1 VRGILA
7 IEDGERIVHA
17 SFVLCAE
24 GEKLKLSDYANHYKI
39 AFATEDGNTISA
51 HFGKA
56 PYYKVVYVDGGQV
69 VSEKVRAKAHHDNG
83 HGPGHSHAD
92 MFASI
97 ADCQV
102 LVVGGMGTPAHQ
114 AALAHGLQVIATGQ
128 RDIAAALEAYLNGTL
143 QENPLLIHVPGRH

>member
-1 VRGILA
+1 M
-7 IEDGERIVHA
+7 
-17 SFVLCAE
+17 
-24 GEKLKLSDYANHYKI
+24 SDYVNRYKI
-39 AFATEDGNTISA
+39 AFATEDGDTVSA

-56 PYYKVVYVDGGQV
+56 PYYKVVYVDNGQV
-69 VSEKVRAKAHHDNG
+69 VSQEVRAKVHHDNG
-83 HGPGHSHAD
+83 HNHSHAD

-128 RDIAAALEAYLNGTL
+128 RDIAATLQAYLKGTL
-143 QENPLLIHVPGRH
+143 QENPLLIHAPGRH

>member
-1 VRGILA
+1 MFDHTNR
-7 IEDGERIVHA
+7 
-17 SFVLCAE
+17 
-24 GEKLKLSDYANHYKI
+24 YKI
-39 AFATEDGNTISA
+39 AFATEDGDAVSA

-56 PYYKVVYVDGGQV
+56 PYYKVVYVDNGQV
-69 VSEKVRAKAHHDNG
+69 VSQEVRAKVHHDDG
-83 HGPGHSHAD
+83 HNHSHAD

-128 RDIAAALEAYLNGTL
+128 RDIAAALQACLNGTL
-143 QENPLLIHVPGRH
+143 QENPLLIHAPGRH

>member
-1 VRGILA
+1 MSKKTNRPSPN
-7 IEDGERIVHA
+7 HA
-17 SFVLCAE
+17 NPF
-24 GEKLKLSDYANHYKI
+24 KI
-39 AFATEDGNTISA
+39 AFATEDGDTISG

-56 PYYKVVYVDGGQV
+56 PYYKVVVVDGGQV
-69 VSEKVRAKAHHDNG
+69 VSQEVRAKAHHDNG

-114 AALAHGLQVIATGQ
+114 AALAHGLKVIATGQ
-128 RDIAAALEAYLNGTL
+128 RDIAAAIEAYLNDTL